1 MAGEGPNLQ
10 PKCSNSTPYMLQV
23 QKGRDDVMLEFPA
36 DDTAGGDHE
45 DALCEMSF
53 HVPKESDRFGGEETV
68 SAAEVRRLHTSPTA
82 LGFAQAG
89 HKRCSLLLATQQ
101 TRQFSVHTQGRLLKE
116 YHDAAAKT
124 SAGVLAMSTC

>member
-1 MAGEGPNLQ
+1 M
-10 PKCSNSTPYMLQV
+10 

-68 SAAEVRRLHTSPTA
+68 SAAEVRSD
-82 LGFAQAG
+82 
-89 HKRCSLLLATQQ
+89 K
-101 TRQFSVHTQGRLLKE
+101 
-116 YHDAAAKT
+116 
-124 SAGVLAMSTC
+124 

>member
-1 MAGEGPNLQ
+1 MSNNAGRRCAGSVRRCLPLQ
-10 PKCSNSTPYMLQV
+10 PRCSDIVSYTLQV

-68 SAAEVRRLHTSPTA
+68 SAAEVRRRLHCTA
-82 LGFAQAG
+82 
-89 HKRCSLLLATQQ
+89 
-101 TRQFSVHTQGRLLKE
+101 
-116 YHDAAAKT
+116 
-124 SAGVLAMSTC
+124 